1 MKKLFA
7 VMMVLALVVLLP
19 FSLASSAEEKTAK
32 GRVELGG
39 NVGFTHSSYEGGSIT
54 DIAVMPRLGYFVI
67 PKLELEP
74 TLLVSNTSY
83 SPDGGDSYSGTE
95 FGLIFNVAYHFESA
109 SESKLVPFIFAGLGF
124 ASYSGDYYGDDTE
137 MSMIMPDVGG
147 GVKYFITNSALI
159 RGEAF
164 WEHVTNESGMKDND
178 ADHFGIR
185 AGVSIFVK

>member
-1 MKKLFA
+1 MKKLCV
-7 VMMVLALVVLLP
+7 VMVILTLVVFLP
-19 FSLASSAEEKTAK
+19 FSLASSAEEMTAK
-32 GRVELGG
+32 GRIELGG
-39 NVGFTHSSYEGGSIT
+39 NVAFTHSSYEGGSTT
-54 DIAVMPRLGYFVI
+54 DITVMPRLGYFVI

-95 FGLIFNVAYHFESA
+95 FGLVFNVAYHFESA

-124 ASYSGDYYGDDTE
+124 ASFSGDLYPQDAKT
-137 MSMIMPDVGG
+137 SMIVPDAGG
-147 GVKYFITNSALI
+147 GIKYFITNSALI